1 MKRLKICIIAA
12 VALLT
17 ACGKGGTKEAMMI
30 TGGQEYI
37 YAPHAGEVA
46 CTAPF
51 VVTAG
56 GSVQEAA
63 WRILSSA
70 AGVSIDDNGV
80 VTITD
85 AYVAGD
91 INGTDIVIQAVVNG
105 NAGEAVTAALHVREA
120 KRAASFDIVLPDSI
134 KKGEWADISLEN
146 CVDQYGEPME
156 APDWDE
162 VRWEFSQESF
172 SVEDGKLWARMKVKG
187 EAFEA
192 VCATVDGVTVEKRFI
207 VHSQEEYV
215 PTAET
220 LEQLSQ
226 AQIKI
231 LREIDFTQ
239 KTEVDAGAYVY
250 VNEKAAG
257 LTELSVDVKGLVSC
271 GTNTDYQVTVR
282 HTDGSI
288 TEEDRK
294 ADADG
299 MLQLVLQDAEAVEV
313 SPVLRFSLG
322 KCTQDEAEGYMHIGA
337 DEKYTG
343 QEPAGFYGIVL
354 EMAGGINLCAE
365 SGMFVMSLP
374 DGFYSIKITKP
385 KSGTGRSSVL
395 INGASQGTNV
405 GNPGTGG
412 RTGVTPYT
420 YAMEDVLVEGGTAR
434 ISLGEKDF
442 SLAAVEVRR
451 TPEIAERRVHIY
463 IGGDSTVSN
472 YFPIE
477 ESEPEPGRFQTGWG
491 QVFAQYL
498 TEENVV
504 TNIAGGGTYAKS
516 WYEMAFSGVI
526 QNGQPGD
533 YFILQAGINDR
544 TYSSIDEMVQY
555 LTCMIDECQKK
566 GITIILATAMQS
578 PKFWKDANGVELPEF
593 GKPEGSGL
601 AAFMEAIRKLS
612 KEKQVFLVDTGELT
626 GEWYSVVGRSY
637 VAQNY
642 HLYNKETSVEED
654 TLHLS
659 YHGALKVAELIA
671 TSLAGQQ
678 SQGTKDGQGS
688 TLDGLSFNPLVTY
701 EVKHKDSTGNEVT
714 TEVTGVQA
722 VYERY
727 GEMK

>member
-1 MKRLKICIIAA
+1 MKGLRGCIIAA
-12 VALLT
+12 AVLLT
-17 ACGKGGTKEAMMI
+17 ACGKGGTKEMMMI

-37 YAPHAGEVA
+37 YAPHEGEVA

-51 VVTAG
+51 AVTAG
-56 GSVQEAA
+56 DSAREDIT
-63 WRILSSA
+63 WRILSSDEGA
-70 AGVSIDDNGV
+70 SIDEHGI

-91 INGTDIVIQAVVNG
+91 INGTDIVIQAVLND
-105 NAGEAVTAALHVREA
+105 NAEEAATVTLHVREA
-120 KRAASFDIVLPDSI
+120 KRAASFEIILPDSI
-134 KKGEWADISLEN
+134 KKGEGADISLGN
-146 CVDQYGEPME
+146 CIDQYGEPME
-156 APDWDE
+156 APGWDE

-172 SVEDGKLWARMKVKG
+172 SVDDGKLWARMKVNG

-192 VCATVDGVTVEKRFI
+192 VCATVDGVTAEKRFI
-207 VHSQEEYV
+207 VYSQEDYV
-215 PTAET
+215 PTAEA
-220 LEQLSQ
+220 LEKLTQ
-226 AQIKI
+226 AEIKI
-231 LREIDFTQ
+231 LREVDFTR
-239 KTEVDAGAYVY
+239 KTAVDAGAYVY
-250 VNEKAAG
+250 VNENVAG

-271 GTNTDYQVTVR
+271 GANTDYQITVR
-282 HTDGSI
+282 HKDGSVT
-288 TEEDRK
+288 TEERK
-294 ADADG
+294 AAADG
-299 MLQLVLQDAEAVEV
+299 MLQLALQDAEAVEV
-313 SPVLRFSLG
+313 TPVLRFSLG

-354 EMAGGINLCAE
+354 EMAGGINLCDE
-365 SGMFVMSLP
+365 SGMFVMTLP

-405 GNPGTGG
+405 GNPGSGG

-420 YAMEDVLVEGGTAR
+420 YVMEDVLVEGGTAR

-442 SLAAVEVRR
+442 SLASVEVRR
-451 TPEIAERRVHIY
+451 TPEITERRVHIY

-555 LTCMIDECQKK
+555 LTYMIDECQKK

-578 PKFWKDANGVELPEF
+578 PKFWKDANGVELSEY

-601 AAFMEAIRKLS
+601 AAFMEAIRKLA
-612 KEKQVFLVDTGELT
+612 KEKHVFLVDTGELT

-642 HLYNKETSVEED
+642 HLYNKETGVEED

-671 TSLAGQQ
+671 TSLAEQQ
-678 SQGTKDGQGS
+678 SRGIKDGQGN
-688 TLDGLSFNPLVTY
+688 TLGGLSFNPLVTY
-701 EVKHKDSTGNEVT
+701 EVKHKDSMGNEIT

-727 GEMK
+727 GE